1 MARLPTIGYAT
12 RTEAVVTLRKAGLS
26 TPEIMEKVGA
36 SNPSSVYC
44 LERQARK
51 KIDTKRKVRLA
62 LVLHEDTL
70 ISLNPHAERRDIT
83 VNDLCQRLIE
93 TIVSANMT
101 YEILRRTDNGVK

>member
-12 RTEAVVTLRKAGLS
+12 RTEAVVALRKAGLS
-26 TPEIMEKVGA
+26 TPEIMEKIGA
-36 SNPSSVYC
+36 DKPNSVYI
-44 LERQARK
+44 LERQNRRK
-51 KIDTKRKVRLA
+51 KDTTKKVRLA